1 MEGPSRSA
9 GFRQSRRSRSQRD
22 RDRRRRR
29 RVDPAE
35 QRATSLSS
43 GSDREARGADSVL
56 GPGGGGGGGG
66 GRECRRRPGF
76 GRHRPPRR
84 RKRESVSCEE
94 DIIDGFAIASFV
106 SLEALEMD
114 CSLKPSQRTDMLG
127 RRKKGKRGPEEN
139 GGGRLSEPEE
149 GAPHSYS
156 SSCWNKSKNKRRKI
170 EGHPLETGYICDTES
185 DTGDKASDNDMDP
198 VFTVSTRKVVDPAP
212 ANMGSTIGKI
222 CPPLPARCGGGGGGG
237 GVSRLMVTPR
247 VSGLERSQEKNLE
260 QHFPE
265 PASSS
270 TSSAPFSC
278 LPSPVAAAGTG
289 PRSSPFNGNGNG
301 GRHNGSPPLSKP
313 KPFLTLPGRSHSIY
327 NINRSNTPVKPPS
340 SASSVASSSSMRPP
354 TPSTSVSLPYFRG
367 SGSSG
372 PLRPPSRASAGA
384 LFASSPG
391 LPPPPP
397 LLQGPGHSTAADQE
411 LLRQNLNSHFLNSQ
425 ERGDGRRS
433 VPGAENN
440 NNNGGGGGSN
450 AAAAG
455 RSTPGGQSA
464 SNSGPGSSGR
474 ASQNQ
479 ASIPPMAFQ
488 FHQHNHQH
496 QHTHTHQ
503 HFTPFLH
510 PTPAAPPLFDKY
522 AGKMDGLYRHPYPPP
537 SVPSI
542 PPVIPPS
549 GPFGSLQGAF
559 QPKGAGPDISSRL
572 GVVPHHLQPKDPR
585 VRTTLSSCPFIFLLF
600 GCIDQNGRGQT
611 KFRRGSF
618 CNTGRLTDPFGTS
631 VKISNKPGKWCAMHV
646 YVAWMILSHQ
656 KKVKLMRADPHKL
669 DFRSDLLA
677 RLPGAGGM
685 GSLGPMGGAMP
696 PTHDLTRPPTLFSAA
711 GAVNPSAAPFISPST
726 PHSSFLPPTAHLD
739 PYGRSPPFTP
749 LGALGSGAFGGLGS
763 PTLAGSVFGP
773 KDSPAGV
780 VGGLSNPN
788 HHDPWNR
795 LHGGPSGFA
804 PGPSWAK
811 APDKRDERERAK
823 DMERR
828 DSPHIKD
835 EKDRDNMLYGRQPVR
850 MSPVAPTFKPRS
862 STPVSHVNGHGSGT
876 LGGGGGLIEDL
887 TRSLS
892 RERDRERDAD
902 KRPQQTASSRGPPSS
917 LVADRDRPRS
927 SSSSVL
933 TTPPPPTNNRSAP
946 SPMELYPRPMGPG
959 SHGHHHH
966 HHHHHNNSNNNEPP
980 HSQRDG
986 NLPSSSSSSS
996 AASSS
1001 AASASAASLSQ
1012 AKKSDRTATPVSKPQ
1027 PPPPPQPPM
1036 LLPPVKVKEERKEE
1050 PEHIPITLPPPP
1062 PPNHGFERPNSHPHH
1077 HRSGTPSSSSLSL
1090 TPTPGVPH
1098 ISQNP
1103 NPPSHQ
1109 HLALLDRSRAIEA
1122 YLGSTGAAG
1131 LMMGPGGERF
1141 HHGPAQGPP
1150 QGPHSFT
1157 WDPWRELA
1165 AQQQHQHRREAM
1177 ALRADPHLALRTDQH
1192 LTRTWLQHQ
1201 RLMEAERAA
1210 AVASASNPHH
1220 PPVSTS
1226 SSRQEFG
1233 LMAHHF
1239 DRPPHLG
1246 HPGGGLIDEEQ
1257 RAQILRE
1264 DFERAR
1270 YFGMHPHMPHGAHL
1284 ANASHAATAAAHLEQ
1299 LHPGLL
1305 AHSLHHGPSPAAQH
1319 HAGLF
1324 ARLGQLNPHHVPNG
1338 ILAKT
1343 PSGLVGALQVG
1354 APPPL
1359 IPSITSRSSTPPRRL
1374 GGPGELAMY
1383 SAHKD
1388 GESR

>member
-43 GSDREARGADSVL
+43 GSDREARGTDNVL
-56 GPGGGGGGGG
+56 GPAGAG
-66 GRECRRRPGF
+66 GRDCRRRPGF

-139 GGGRLSEPEE
+139 GRGPLSEPEE

-198 VFTVSTRKVVDPAP
+198 VFTVSTRKVVEPAP
-212 ANMGSTIGKI
+212 SNVGTTIGKI
-222 CPPLPARCGGGGGGG
+222 CPPLPARCG

-265 PASSS
+265 PVSSS

-278 LPSPVAAAGTG
+278 LPPPVTAAGTV
-289 PRSSPFNGNGNG
+289 PRSSPFNGNGS
-301 GRHNGSPPLSKP
+301 RHNGSPPLSKP
-313 KPFLTLPGRSHSIY
+313 KPFLTLPGRAHSIY
-327 NINRSNTPVKPPS
+327 NINRSNTAVKPPS
-340 SASSVASSSSMRPP
+340 SASSVASSSSSMRPP

-367 SGSSG
+367 SGPSG

-384 LFASSPG
+384 LFSSSPG

-397 LLQGPGHSTAADQE
+397 LLQGPGHSTAAD
-411 LLRQNLNSHFLNSQ
+411 R
-425 ERGDGRRS
+425 DGRRS
-433 VPGAENN
+433 VPGAEN
-440 NNNGGGGGSN
+440 N

-479 ASIPPMAFQ
+479 TSIPPMAFQ

-510 PTPAAPPLFDKY
+510 PTATAPPLFDKY

-542 PPVIPPS
+542 QPVIPPT
-549 GPFGSLQGAF
+549 GPFSSLQGAF

-585 VRTTLSSCPFIFLLF
+585 
-600 GCIDQNGRGQT
+600 
-611 KFRRGSF
+611 
-618 CNTGRLTDPFGTS
+618 
-631 VKISNKPGKWCAMHV
+631 KPGKWCAMHV

-669 DFRSDLLA
+669 DFRSDLLT
-677 RLPGAGGM
+677 RLPGAGGLGPM
-685 GSLGPMGGAMP
+685 GPMGGAMP
-696 PTHDLTRPPTLFSAA
+696 PTHDLTRPPSLFSAA
-711 GAVNPSAAPFISPST
+711 GAVNPSSAPFISPST

-763 PTLAGSVFGP
+763 PTL
-773 KDSPAGV
+773 DSPAGG

-788 HHDPWNR
+788 QHDPWNR

-811 APDKRDERERAK
+811 GPDKRDERDRAK

-828 DSPHIKD
+828 DVPHIKD

-862 STPVSHVNGHGSGT
+862 STPVSHINGHSSSSST
-876 LGGGGGLIEDL
+876 HGGGAGPIEDL
-887 TRSLS
+887 TRSSS
-892 RERDRERDAD
+892 RERDRERDRDGD
-902 KRPQQTASSRGPPSS
+902 KRPQQAVSSRGPPSS
-917 LVADRDRPRS
+917 VVADRDRPRS

-933 TTPPPPTNNRSAP
+933 NTPPPSNRSAP
-946 SPMELYPRPMGPG
+946 SPMELYPRPMGQG
-959 SHGHHHH
+959 SHGLH
-966 HHHHHNNSNNNEPP
+966 NEPQ

-986 NLPSSSSSSS
+986 NHPSSS
-996 AASSS
+996 AASV
-1001 AASASAASLSQ
+1001 AVTSLSQ
-1012 AKKSDRTATPVSKPQ
+1012 AKKPDRTTTPVSK
-1027 PPPPPQPPM
+1027 PPM

-1050 PEHIPITLPPPP
+1050 PEHIPITLPPPA
-1062 PPNHGFERPNSHPHH
+1062 PNHSFERPNSHPHH

-1090 TPTPGVPH
+1090 TPTPGVPLMPP
-1098 ISQNP
+1098 NP
-1103 NPPSHQ
+1103 NPHPHPHPHPHSHSHPHPHSHPPSHQ
-1109 HLALLDRSRAIEA
+1109 HLTLLDRSRAIEA

-1131 LMMGPGGERF
+1131 LMMGPGGDRF
-1141 HHGPAQGPP
+1141 HHGPGQGPS

-1177 ALRADPHLALRTDQH
+1177 ALRADPHLALRTDPH
-1192 LTRTWLQHQ
+1192 LARLLQHQ
-1201 RLMEAERAA
+1201 RLMEADRAA
-1210 AVASASNPHH
+1210 AIAAANPHH
-1220 PPVSTS
+1220 PSVSTS
-1226 SSRQEFG
+1226 SARQEFG

-1239 DRPPHLG
+1239 ERPPHLG

-1270 YFGMHPHMPHGAHL
+1270 YYGMHPHIPHGAHL
-1284 ANASHAATAAAHLEQ
+1284 SNPSHAATAAHLEQ

-1305 AHSLHHGPSPAAQH
+1305 SHSLHHGPSPAAQH

-1324 ARLGQLNPHHVPNG
+1324 ARLGQLNQHHVPNG

-1343 PSGLVGALQVG
+1343 PSGLVGALAVG

-1374 GGPGELAMY
+1374 GGPGDLGMY

>member
-1 MEGPSRSA
+1 MEGPSRST

-29 RVDPAE
+29 RVDLSE
-35 QRATSLSS
+35 QQRGATSLSS
-43 GSDREARGADSVL
+43 GSDREDRGTNNVL
-56 GPGGGGGGGG
+56 GPGG
-66 GRECRRRPGF
+66 RECRPGF

-84 RKRESVSCEE
+84 RKREMSVSCEE

-127 RRKKGKRGPEEN
+127 RRNKGKRGPEEN
-139 GGGRLSEPEE
+139 GGGPLSEPEE
-149 GAPHSYS
+149 GAPHGYS
-156 SSCWNKSKNKRRKI
+156 SSCLNKSKNKRRKI

-198 VFTVSTRKVVDPAP
+198 VFTVSTRKVVEPTP
-212 ANMGSTIGKI
+212 SNMATSIGKI
-222 CPPLPARCGGGGGGG
+222 CPPLPARCG

-265 PASSS
+265 PVSSS

-278 LPSPVAAAGTG
+278 LPSPVTTSGTV
-289 PRSSPFNGNGNG
+289 PRSSPFNGNG

-340 SASSVASSSSMRPP
+340 SASSVPSSSSSMRPP
-354 TPSTSVSLPYFRG
+354 TPSTSVSLPYLRS

-425 ERGDGRRS
+425 ERDGRRS
-433 VPGAENN
+433 VPGAEN
-440 NNNGGGGGSN
+440 N

-455 RSTPGGQSA
+455 RSTPGGQSG
-464 SNSGPGSSGR
+464 SNSSGPGSSGR
-474 ASQNQ
+474 TSQNQ
-479 ASIPPMAFQ
+479 PSIPPMAFQ

-510 PTPAAPPLFDKY
+510 PTATAPPLFDKY
-522 AGKMDGLYRHPYPPP
+522 PGKMDGLYRHPFFPQYPPP

-542 PPVIPPS
+542 QPVIPPS
-549 GPFGSLQGAF
+549 GPFSSLQGAF
-559 QPKGAGPDISSRL
+559 QPKGAGPDISARL

-585 VRTTLSSCPFIFLLF
+585 
-600 GCIDQNGRGQT
+600 
-611 KFRRGSF
+611 
-618 CNTGRLTDPFGTS
+618 LTDPFGTS
-631 VKISNKPGKWCAMHV
+631 LKISNKPGKWCAMHV

-656 KKVKLMRADPHKL
+656 KKVKLMRADPQKL

-677 RLPGAGGM
+677 RLPGAGG
-685 GSLGPMGGAMP
+685 LGPMGGAMP
-696 PTHDLTRPPTLFSAA
+696 PTHDLTRPPSLFSAA
-711 GAVNPSAAPFISPST
+711 GPVNPSSAPFISPST

-763 PTLAGSVFGP
+763 PTLGSVFGP
-773 KDSPAGV
+773 KDSPANV
-780 VGGLSNPN
+780 VGGLSTPN

-795 LHGGPSGFA
+795 LQGGPSGFT

-811 APDKRDERERAK
+811 GPDKRDERDRAK
-823 DMERR
+823 DTERR
-828 DSPHIKD
+828 DIPHIKD

-850 MSPVAPTFKPRS
+850 MSPVAPPFKPRS
-862 STPVSHVNGHGSGT
+862 STPVSHINGHSST
-876 LGGGGGLIEDL
+876 LGGSTGPIEDL
-887 TRSLS
+887 TRSS
-892 RERDRERDAD
+892 SGDRDRDRDRERDGD
-902 KRPQQTASSRGPPSS
+902 KRPQQTVSRGPPSS

-933 TTPPPPTNNRSAP
+933 TTPPPTNRSAP
-946 SPMELYPRPMGPG
+946 SPMELYPRPMAPTA
-959 SHGHHHH
+959 HGHH
-966 HHHHHNNSNNNEPP
+966 NNEPS

-986 NLPSSSSSSS
+986 NLPSSS
-996 AASSS
+996 
-1001 AASASAASLSQ
+1001 AASASVTSLSQ
-1012 AKKSDRTATPVSKPQ
+1012 AKKSDRTPTPVSKPSL
-1027 PPPPPQPPM
+1027 

-1050 PEHIPITLPPPP
+1050 PEHIPITLPPPA
-1062 PPNHGFERPNSHPHH
+1062 PNHSFERPNSHPHH

-1098 ISQNP
+1098 MPPNP

-1109 HLALLDRSRAIEA
+1109 HLTLLDRSRAIEA

-1141 HHGPAQGPP
+1141 HHGPGQGPS

-1177 ALRADPHLALRTDQH
+1177 ALRADPHLALRTDPH
-1192 LTRTWLQHQ
+1192 LARLLQHQ
-1201 RLMEAERAA
+1201 RLLEAERAHA
-1210 AVASASNPHH
+1210 AVAAASNPHH
-1220 PPVSTS
+1220 PQNSTS
-1226 SSRQEFG
+1226 SARQEFG

-1239 DRPPHLG
+1239 DRPHHLG

-1270 YFGMHPHMPHGAHL
+1270 YFGMHPHIPPGAHL
-1284 ANASHAATAAAHLEQ
+1284 SGPSHAATAAHLEQ

-1305 AHSLHHGPSPAAQH
+1305 SHSLHHGGSPAAQHH

-1324 ARLGQLNPHHVPNG
+1324 ARLGQLNQLGQLGQPHHVPNG

-1343 PSGLVGALQVG
+1343 PSGLVGALAMG

-1374 GGPGELAMY
+1374 GGPGDLAMY

>member
-22 RDRRRRR
+22 RERRRR
-29 RVDPAE
+29 RVDRAE

-43 GSDREARGADSVL
+43 GSDREALGTNSVL
-56 GPGGGGGGGG
+56 GPGG
-66 GRECRRRPGF
+66 RECRPAV
-76 GRHRPPRR
+76 GRHKPPRR

-127 RRKKGKRGPEEN
+127 RRNKGKRGLEEN
-139 GGGRLSEPEE
+139 GGGPLSEPEE

-170 EGHPLETGYICDTES
+170 EGHPMETGYICDTES

-198 VFTVSTRKVVDPAP
+198 VFTVSTRKVAEPAP
-212 ANMGSTIGKI
+212 SNMATSIGKI
-222 CPPLPARCGGGGGGG
+222 CPPLPARCG

-265 PASSS
+265 PVSSS

-278 LPSPVAAAGTG
+278 LPSSVAASGAA
-289 PRSSPFNGNGNG
+289 PRSGPFIGNG
-301 GRHNGSPPLSKP
+301 GRHHHNVSPPLSKP

-327 NINRSNTPVKPPS
+327 NNIINRNITPVKPP
-340 SASSVASSSSMRPP
+340 SASSVASSSSAMRPP
-354 TPSTSVSLPYFRG
+354 TPSTSVSLPYFRT

-372 PLRPPSRASAGA
+372 PLRPPSRAGAGA

-411 LLRQNLNSHFLNSQ
+411 FMRQNLNSHFLNSQ
-425 ERGDGRRS
+425 EREGRRS
-433 VPGAENN
+433 APGAESGNN
-440 NNNGGGGGSN
+440 NNNGNSSSGN
-450 AAAAG
+450 AAATG
-455 RSTPGGQSA
+455 RSTPGGQPA

-474 ASQNQ
+474 SSQNQ
-479 ASIPPMAFQ
+479 PSIPPMAFQ

-510 PTPAAPPLFDKY
+510 PTASAPPLFDKY
-522 AGKMDGLYRHPYPPP
+522 PGKMDGLYRHPFFPQYPPP

-542 PPVIPPS
+542 QPVIPPT
-549 GPFGSLQGAF
+549 GPFSSLQGAF
-559 QPKGAGPDISSRL
+559 QPKGAGPDLNGRL
-572 GVVPHHLQPKDPR
+572 GVVPPHLQPKDP
-585 VRTTLSSCPFIFLLF
+585 
-600 GCIDQNGRGQT
+600 
-611 KFRRGSF
+611 
-618 CNTGRLTDPFGTS
+618 RLTDPFGTS
-631 VKISNKPGKWCAMHV
+631 LRFSNKPGKWCAMHV

-656 KKVKLMRADPHKL
+656 KKVKLMRADPQKL
-669 DFRSDLLA
+669 DFRNDLLA
-677 RLPGAGGM
+677 RLPGAGG
-685 GSLGPMGGAMP
+685 LGPMGAAIP
-696 PTHDLTRPPTLFSAA
+696 PSHDITRPPSLFSAA
-711 GAVNPSAAPFISPST
+711 GPVNPSSSPFISPST

-763 PTLAGSVFGP
+763 PTLGSVFGP
-773 KDSPAGV
+773 KDPPVGV
-780 VGGLSNPN
+780 VGGLPTPN

-811 APDKRDERERAK
+811 GADKRDERDRAK

-828 DSPHIKD
+828 DIPHIKD

-850 MSPVAPTFKPRS
+850 MSPVAPAFKPRS
-862 STPVSHVNGHGSGT
+862 STPVSHINGHSSSSSS
-876 LGGGGGLIEDL
+876 LGGGGGGVGPIEDL
-887 TRSLS
+887 TRSLT
-892 RERDRERDAD
+892 RDRDRERDGD
-902 KRPQQTASSRGPPSS
+902 KRTPQPAASSRGPPSS

-933 TTPPPPTNNRSAP
+933 TTPPPANRTAP
-946 SPMELYPRPMGPG
+946 SPMEHYPRPVGPTG
-959 SHGHHHH
+959 HGPHGEPSHL
-966 HHHHHNNSNNNEPP
+966 
-980 HSQRDG
+980 QRDG
-986 NLPSSSSSSS
+986 SLASSSS
-996 AASSS
+996 AA
-1001 AASASAASLSQ
+1001 ASAASH
-1012 AKKSDRTATPVSKPQ
+1012 AKKSDRTATPVSSKPL
-1027 PPPPPQPPM
+1027 

-1050 PEHIPITLPPPP
+1050 PEHIPITLPPPA
-1062 PPNHGFERPNSHPHH
+1062 PNHGFERPNSHPHH

-1098 ISQNP
+1098 MPP

-1109 HLALLDRSRAIEA
+1109 HLALLDRSRAMDA
-1122 YLGSTGAAG
+1122 YLGSAGAAG

-1141 HHGPAQGPP
+1141 HHGPGQGPS
-1150 QGPHSFT
+1150 QGPHSYT

-1177 ALRADPHLALRTDQH
+1177 ALRSDPHLALRSDPH
-1192 LTRTWLQHQ
+1192 LARLLQHQQ

-1210 AVASASNPHH
+1210 ASNPHH
-1220 PPVSTS
+1220 PQTSTS
-1226 SSRQEFG
+1226 SASAVRHEFG

-1239 DRPPHLG
+1239 DRGHHLG
-1246 HPGGGLIDEEQ
+1246 PPGGGLIDEEQ

-1270 YFGMHPHMPHGAHL
+1270 YFGMHPHIPHGAHL
-1284 ANASHAATAAAHLEQ
+1284 SGPSHAATAAHLEQ

-1305 AHSLHHGPSPAAQH
+1305 AHSLHHGASPAAQH

-1343 PSGLVGALQVG
+1343 PSGLVGALAVG

-1374 GGPGELAMY
+1374 GGPGDLAALY